1 MLSGEIEAYQFAQI
15 CWILET
21 KFGNDTLHKD
31 FSCSLFVIPENKN
44 EVKKGISK
52 ALKTTASHLFTQ

>member
-21 KFGNDTLHKD
+21 KFGNDTLNKD
-31 FSCSLFVIPENKN
+31 FSCSLFLIHENENK
-44 EVKKGISK
+44 VKKGISK
-52 ALKTTASHLFTQ
+52 A